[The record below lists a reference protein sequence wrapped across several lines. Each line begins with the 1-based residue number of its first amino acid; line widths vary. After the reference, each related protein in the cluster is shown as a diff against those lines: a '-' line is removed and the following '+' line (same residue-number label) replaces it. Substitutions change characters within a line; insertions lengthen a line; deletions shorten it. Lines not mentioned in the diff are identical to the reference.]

1 MIKLE
6 IAGVH
11 AELNDDIKKYVR
23 KKIGKLDR
31 YMTRAVAKSAHA
43 EVKLKEAMRKTR
55 KECTAEVV
63 LHLPKDTIT
72 VKETTINMF
81 AAVDIVEAKL
91 RNQLKKYKETHGN
104 PRQIRHILGRLKRNK
119 AHNL

>member
-1 MIKLE
+1 MIKLN
-6 IAGVH
+6 ISGVH
-11 AELNDDIKKYVR
+11 AELDKDIKKYVG

-31 YMTRAVAKSAHA
+31 YMTRQVSKSVHA

-63 LHLPKDTIT
+63 LHMPKETIT
-72 VKETTINMF
+72 VKETTINMY

-91 RNQLKKYKETHGN
+91 RNQLKKYKETHGS
-104 PRQIRHILGRLKRNK
+104 PRQIRHLLGRLKRK
-119 AHNL
+119 SA

>member
-31 YMTRAVAKSAHA
+31 YMTRAVSKSAHA

-104 PRQIRHILGRLKRNK
+104 PRQIRHILGRLKRK
-119 AHNL
+119 SA